1 VIYIKLTDEQSKKV
15 EDNIALIYW
24 YAGLKGLDL
33 EEWYGLLAIELCK
46 TVVQHEPKKGSLA
59 NYFKMR
65 CDFLMI
71 KEYRKTT
78 MQKRTHNGLEDLE
91 DIYTDDE
98 NLLQLS
104 RDYNEDV
111 METLKLQELLEGEH
125 GEIIRLKYYGYTQSE
140 ISDLLGISQ
149 SQVSK
154 ILKKVRDDLDKETII

>member
-1 VIYIKLTDEQSKKV
+1 MTMKLTPEQANIV

-71 KEYRKTT
+71 KEHRKST

-104 RDYNEDV
+104 KDYNEDI
-111 METLKLQELLEGEH
+111 MESIKLQELLDGEY
-125 GEIIRLKYYGYTQSE
+125 GEIIQLKYHGYTQSE
-140 ISDLLGISQ
+140 ISELLGMSQ

-154 ILKKVRDDLDKETII
+154 ILKKVRDDIDKETFM